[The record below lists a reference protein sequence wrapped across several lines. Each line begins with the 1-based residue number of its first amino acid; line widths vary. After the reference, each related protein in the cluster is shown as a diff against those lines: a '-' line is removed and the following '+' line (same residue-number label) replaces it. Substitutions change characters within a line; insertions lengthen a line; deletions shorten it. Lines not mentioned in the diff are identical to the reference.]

1 MAKLALTVA
10 GGVAGAVIGSV
21 VPGLGTALGF
31 ELGTLVGGLIAQ
43 LVLPGQ
49 RTYGPRVTDMNV
61 MSSAPGQPIPLLWG
75 THRLGGQVIWSTPIQ
90 ETSKTTSAKGGP
102 TSTTYSYT
110 LDFAA
115 GFCQGPAKVVRIWG
129 DSKLIYNTGAA
140 GANRGAWSAALI
152 YQVNDLVTY
161 QDPSGGKNAPTL
173 TYICMVENVSQSPL
187 NGSYWAVDLAD
198 STNPG
203 SSTYVPIGPPS
214 IYEGTTTQLP
224 DPGIV
229 SFEGADVTPGYRGL
243 CYLAWYTFPLEDF
256 GNRLPNLRAEVT
268 SNGVTAEPMNVIPWP
283 FGAEEPNYVITDALN
298 ETAFVFRGGD
308 TESEAQI
315 ARVDL
320 SQNAVVASGIID
332 MTPLNA
338 QNFPI
343 FKDNP
348 HFPDGGWG
356 SPGDIVAC
364 ADGIAAVDTVTGN
377 IWGFATVGFHPML
390 VEIDGWTFKA
400 IDFVDLNP
408 NYPDSA
414 GPTNTVGVCAK
425 VLAITPVLINMPV
438 SQSIIPSPTPQAAQP
453 TPGLICFGTN
463 SYAEDESSDGY
474 IMFTVATSAGNAAVV
489 GQFYATFGGGFGPGG
504 MQPSIG
510 NMKVNQTYPVVDQ
523 INGNAYFIYG
533 NTETDDW
540 IICRVNLDPEAT
552 TDLLAPPNLTGPLYT
567 DCTLFNFPADS
578 SIGVGQAMF
587 WDATNGYLVV
597 MTDAGTLLQIDPGTG
612 AILDQV
618 GSSSEPQFNVVDGV
632 ITGSF
637 LNYAGGAVQA
647 AFKGVVQNGQIWV
660 PDLTNPDTTV
670 DIISTNDFALVYSFN
685 AANFLGAPPVPNWPG
700 NEGDS
705 MNSYIYDPVG
715 NDLVCVSSVAQ
726 SSDPTTW
733 ALYRAYFD
741 RLSTA
746 GVTADII
753 VEDICAL
760 AGMPEG
766 SYNASL
772 LSGIAVQGYAVTQL
786 TTGKDM
792 INTLGQAFFFE
803 GRESD
808 FVLSFVPRGLNP
820 LLTIPEDD
828 LGQAVDMAALTET
841 IGQEQD
847 VPKSVEVLYVD
858 PQSDYQQGQQKL
870 IRHSRTKKTLNQ
882 TSISLPIVMTA
893 SQAAILA
900 QQIMWTA
907 ENERRTY
914 STNFWKAFYLLL
926 DPCDVIAFNYH
937 GDLLQAHITESTIGF
952 NFASAIK
959 MTSDDQNSYISQ
971 ETGNN
976 GRFIGQ
982 TLTGLAATL
991 LWLLDIPYLS
1001 DTDADG
1007 AGNTGYYAAMAPSA
1021 VGSSWAAGVLYDS
1034 VDNETFAQVGS
1045 VSSGVPFGTAVNKL
1059 APPQS
1064 VFAWDYVNTLT
1075 VRMIQGS
1082 APATTTQINVLG
1094 GANAVL
1100 LYPSLEVL
1108 QYQTLVN
1115 NGDGTVTLSN
1125 LLRGRRGTD
1134 DFTGSHTIGE
1144 KVLFLSS
1151 GGIIHEQVS
1160 QSALNIVEYYK
1171 PITVGADLN
1180 SGQSQGFAITG
1191 RDLMPYAPAY
1201 TKVYNIGTGLLI
1213 TWLRRTRLGGALQG
1227 GTGYVPLAEA
1237 SELYSVD
1244 ILNGA
1249 GQVVRTINGIAPP
1262 NGTDSWASPS
1272 QPNVLYTTAQQ
1283 TADGFVAGAGWSANV
1298 YQISGQ
1304 VGRGFGTNVTLL
1316 PYPGSP
1322 PGLISLVA
1330 HVAAQDASAFAP
1342 TTTTA
1347 PIDTTGANF
1356 LVMVAVQYDDDP
1368 STNAHVSD
1376 SFGNTWVALTKQ
1388 NSYGVAQI
1396 FYAADAITGPGHT
1409 FNIDT
1414 TVCGGSGASLAVAAF
1429 AGVNVTPFEAGSD
1442 EQSGQINSPTA
1453 NAQPGSVTAAS
1464 VGDLIITGFG
1474 GLAWSGPATVD
1485 SGFTITD
1492 QPSGGGNENA
1502 AALAYLITT
1511 TAPAVNPKWTVA
1523 SNPNRIM
1530 ATIAAF
1536 AHS

>member
-1 MAKLALTVA
+1 MSRLALTVA

-49 RTYGPRVTDMNV
+49 RTYGPRVTDLNV
-61 MSSAPGQPIPLLWG
+61 MSSAPGQVIPLIWG
-75 THRLGGQVIWSTPIQ
+75 TQRLGGQVIWNTQ
-90 ETSKTTSAKGGP
+90 LMETATNTSSKGGP
-102 TSTTYSYT
+102 TNTTYTYT
-110 LDFAA
+110 LDFAV
-115 GFCQGPAKVVRIWG
+115 GFCQGPAQIVRIWG
-129 DSKLIYNTGAA
+129 DSKLLYNTGAA
-140 GANRGAWSAALI
+140 GANRGSWSAALL
-152 YQVNDLVTY
+152 YQVNDIVTY
-161 QDPSGGKNAPTL
+161 QDPNTANAPTY
-173 TYICMVENVSQSPL
+173 TYICMVENIGQSPL
-187 NGSYWAVDLAD
+187 DGSYWAQDIVD
-198 STNPG
+198 STLPSSATDKYYPPTIYPG
-203 SSTYVPIGPPS
+203 S
-214 IYEGTTTQLP
+214 TTQLP
-224 DPGIV
+224 SPLIV
-229 SFEGADVTPGYRGL
+229 ANEGADVTPGYRGL
-243 CYLAWYTFPLEDF
+243 CYITWELFPLQDF
-256 GNRLPNLRAEVT
+256 GNRMPNIRAEVT
-268 SNGVTAEPMNVIPWP
+268 TNGITAEPMNVITWP
-283 FGAEEPNYVITDALN
+283 FGTEEPEYVITDAPN
-298 ETAFVFRGGD
+298 QTAFVFRGGQ
-308 TESEAQI
+308 TEAQSQI
-315 ARVDL
+315 ARIDL
-320 SQNAVVASGIID
+320 TSNMVVVSGTID
-332 MTPLNA
+332 MSPLTNENQPGA
-338 QNFPI
+338 PFVP
-343 FKDNP
+343 P

-356 SPGDIVAC
+356 APGDVC
-364 ADGIAAVDTVTGN
+364 AMANGIAAVDTVSGN
-377 IWGFATVGFHPML
+377 IWASAVVGLHPML

-400 IDFVDLNP
+400 IGYIDLNP
-408 NYPDSA
+408 NYPESA
-414 GPTNTVGVCAK
+414 GPDNTVALCAS
-425 VLAITPVLINMPV
+425 VLAITAVLINVPS
-438 SQSIIPSPTPQAAQP
+438 SQLSSGGGAAIP
-453 TPGLICFGTN
+453 TPGLVCFGTN
-463 SYAEDESSDGY
+463 SYATEESAVGY
-474 IMFTVATSAGNAAVV
+474 IMFTAATSSGGGVLASW
-489 GQFYATFGGGFGPGG
+489 YATFGGGFGPGG
-504 MQPSIG
+504 MQPPVG
-510 NMKVNQTYPVVDQ
+510 NMNVNQVYPVVDAV
-523 INGNAYFIYG
+523 NGFAYFIYG
-533 NTETDDW
+533 NTVNDDW
-540 IICRVNLDPEAT
+540 YIAKVNLNPNET
-552 TDLLAPPNLTGPLYT
+552 TLFTGPPNLTAPFYT
-567 DCTLFNFPADS
+567 GTSMFTYPGDS
-578 SIGVGQAMF
+578 SIGVGQVLF
-587 WDATNGYLVV
+587 WDATNGFLVV
-597 MTDAGTLLQIDPGTG
+597 MTNAGALLQIDPGTG
-612 AILDQV
+612 EILDQV
-618 GSSSEPQFNVVDGV
+618 GSSGEPQFHVSGGV

-637 LNYAGGAVQA
+637 LNYVGGAVQA
-647 AFKGVVQNGQIWV
+647 AFKGLVQNGQIWV
-660 PDLTNPDTTV
+660 PDVTNPATTV
-670 DIISTNDFALVYSFN
+670 DILNTGDFSLVYSFN
-685 AANFLGAPPVPNWPG
+685 AANFLGAPGSPNWPG
-700 NEGDS
+700 NDGAAS
-705 MNSYIYDPVG
+705 AMNSYIYDPVG
-715 NDLVCVSSVAQ
+715 NDLIAVSSDEQ
-726 SSDPTTW
+726 SVDPVTW
-733 ALYRAYFD
+733 ALYRAYLD

-746 GVTADII
+746 GVTADVI

-760 AGMPEG
+760 AGMLPG
-766 SYNASL
+766 SYDASA
-772 LSGIAVQGYAVTQL
+772 LSGIAVQGYAVAQL
-786 TTGKDM
+786 TAGKDM

-808 FVLSFVPRGLNP
+808 FVLQFIPRGFNP
-820 LLTIPEDD
+820 ILTIPEDD
-828 LGQAVDMAALTET
+828 LGLANDMAELTET

-847 VPKSVEVLYVD
+847 VPKTVEVLYVD
-858 PQSDYQQGQQKL
+858 PNADYQQGQQKL
-870 IRHSRTKKTLNQ
+870 VRHSRTKKTLNQ
-882 TSISLPIVMTA
+882 TSISLPIVMSA
-893 SQAAILA
+893 SQASQLA
-900 QQIMWTA
+900 QQMLWTA

-914 STNFWKAFYLLL
+914 STNFWRALYMLL
-926 DPCDVIAFNYH
+926 DPCDVVLFNYH
-937 GDLLQAHITESTIGF
+937 GDALQAHITESTIGL
-952 NFASAIK
+952 NFATAIK

-976 GRFIGQ
+976 GRFLGQ
-982 TLTGLAATL
+982 TLTALATTL

-1007 AGNTGYYAAMAPSA
+1007 AGNTGYYAAMAPAS
-1021 VGSSWAAGVLYDS
+1021 GGGWSAGVLYDS
-1034 VDNETFAQVGS
+1034 PDNQSFTQVGS
-1045 VSSGVPFGTAVNKL
+1045 VPKSVPYGVTTTVLP
-1059 APPQS
+1059 PPQS

-1075 VRMIQGS
+1075 VRMINGS
-1082 APATTTQINVLG
+1082 APTSTTQFNVLAG
-1094 GANAVL
+1094 SNAAL
-1100 LYPSLEVL
+1100 LYPSLEVI
-1108 QYQTLVN
+1108 QYQTLAD

-1134 DFTGSHTIGE
+1134 DFASGHVLGE

-1160 QSALNIVEYYK
+1160 QSELNIVEYYK

-1180 SGQSQGFAITG
+1180 SGNSQALSIVG

-1429 AGVNVTPFEAGSD
+1429 AGVNVTPFEVGSD

-1474 GLAWSGPATVD
+1474 GLTWSGPATVD